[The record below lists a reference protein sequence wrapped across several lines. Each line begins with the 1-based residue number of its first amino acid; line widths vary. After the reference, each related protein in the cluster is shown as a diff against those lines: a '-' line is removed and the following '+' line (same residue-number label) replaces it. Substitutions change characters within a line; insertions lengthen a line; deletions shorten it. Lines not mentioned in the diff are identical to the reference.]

1 MDIKYG
7 FADPFQHCL
16 WKKRIHFVLI
26 FVKSGHGIA
35 RELAGPFIRG
45 HAHWCKLYVD
55 QHVCR
60 ACLYIYIREC
70 MPQREST
77 LKLGRYAVPTFVAE
91 RIYWIHILLK
101 GFVVVVEQYHSFCIH
116 CTG

>member
-1 MDIKYG
+1 MRANWLDLLSVAMHTG
-7 FADPFQHCL
+7 ASCMSFNMSA
-16 WKKRIHFVLI
+16 
-26 FVKSGHGIA
+26 
-35 RELAGPFIRG
+35 E
-45 HAHWCKLYVD
+45 
-55 QHVCR
+55 HV
-60 ACLYIYIREC
+60 YIYIYTYIREC